1 MKYLSSFSFLFLLC
15 PITLLSAIS
24 SNIEDG
30 NSINPVVSILNMRST
45 TSQDII
51 DVDTLSDGKLLWKYD
66 SNEFVSGDD
75 TKGWL
80 VTLPDSLRYIQDGN
94 SYNLCL
100 KNDTICW
107 TGIENRQ
114 TRIFFNPPIPLFT
127 SINKRDSITINFEG
141 LVEYGNYNKWQRIK
155 GYSNSRVSETGILSD
170 GISIINGIRCISIET
185 IFNTIPNDSLSAS
198 REGYFCYKQNIW
210 VSPAYP
216 LPILRSCS
224 LLRLDSITA
233 INRDSTLL
241 SERYVLYTPENQ
253 AYDNIISSDSITP
266 KSTPIDYTLVPIED
280 NPTVF
285 PIHINSITNTTDGI
299 KIDATAECNGD
310 IPVSFTLFTIN
321 GHVLTHQQSIIPQGA
336 HLYQHLCIPDD
347 YTGIVLLNIG
357 YGSTSCG
364 YRFVR

>member
-1 MKYLSSFSFLFLLC
+1 MPIHLKIIKTMKYLSSFPFLLC

-127 SINKRDSITINFEG
+127 SIPDNVKFMTRKDHLLEHFGNWRNKTEG
-141 LVEYGNYNKWQRIK
+141 PLLKRQIK
-155 GYSNSRVSETGILSD
+155 
-170 GISIINGIRCISIET
+170 
-185 IFNTIPNDSLSAS
+185 
-198 REGYFCYKQNIW
+198 
-210 VSPAYP
+210 
-216 LPILRSCS
+216 
-224 LLRLDSITA
+224 
-233 INRDSTLL
+233 
-241 SERYVLYTPENQ
+241 
-253 AYDNIISSDSITP
+253 
-266 KSTPIDYTLVPIED
+266 
-280 NPTVF
+280 
-285 PIHINSITNTTDGI
+285 
-299 KIDATAECNGD
+299 
-310 IPVSFTLFTIN
+310 
-321 GHVLTHQQSIIPQGA
+321 
-336 HLYQHLCIPDD
+336 
-347 YTGIVLLNIG
+347 
-357 YGSTSCG
+357 
-364 YRFVR
+364 